1 MVDAEIGEDPDG
13 ETGAVNP
20 MQVECVARDLHR
32 HRCMALPMG
41 LGQRPLQFG
50 RFRGGS
56 YTGERTDLGCG
67 GAELLE

>member
-13 ETGAVNP
+13 EAGAVNP

-41 LGQRPLQFG
+41 LGKRPL
-50 RFRGGS
+50 
-56 YTGERTDLGCG
+56 
-67 GAELLE
+67 